1 MVRLLPEIPQRGLF
15 LNLKRSPTITRVVKQ
30 RRIQS
35 TGEGA
40 PPIGDGDAQSLEYAR
55 QTRASIHQE
64 SEEMNKYQERLQEV
78 LLDSG

>member
-1 MVRLLPEIPQRGLF
+1 MFRLLPEIPQRSLF
-15 LNLKRSPTITRVVKQ
+15 LNLKRSLIITRVVKQ
-30 RRIQS
+30 GCIQS

-40 PPIGDGDAQSLEYAR
+40 LPFGDGDAQSLEYAR

-64 SEEMNKYQERLQEV
+64 SKEMDKYQERLQKI